1 MENNIDFTLEVIS
14 TETELRD
21 NTEVQSGCWGD
32 TGSGVYC

>member
-14 TETELRD
+14 TETEL
-21 NTEVQSGCWGD
+21 QAGCWGD